1 MQGHP
6 EVCEKG
12 VHVVEEQDL
21 HQVDKQED
29 IDYSDID
36 GDGALSEEAKKK
48 ARADR
53 LQQWKDIQQ
62 SKNKAGRL
70 HKASKSQK
78 ITEEQLA
85 PVKNLLS

>member
-1 MQGHP
+1 
-6 EVCEKG
+6 
-12 VHVVEEQDL
+12 L

-53 LQQWKDIQQ
+53 L
-62 SKNKAGRL
+62 
-70 HKASKSQK
+70 
-78 ITEEQLA
+78 
-85 PVKNLLS
+85 